1 VADRLVHA
9 TERSDAELIT
19 AVRVGDSGAY
29 EELYRRHV
37 DAAMAVGRHLTG
49 SKADAE
55 DVVSEAFARVLSVLQ
70 RGAGPEMAFRPYLLT
85 SVRNAFYDRTRKDK
99 RLDVTDD
106 VPEDLGRV
114 LAAAAASDDD
124 AERQMAA
131 MAFASLPERWQLVLW
146 HTEVE
151 GRSPAEVGPLLGLA
165 PNAVAALAYRAREGL
180 RQAYLNAHIQARPP
194 AGCEDIVPKLGAYVR
209 HDLSNRD
216 RQKVEAHLE
225 GCERCRAIVAELE
238 EAGSRLKILLV
249 PLIAGIPAA
258 AYLGGLAPSGAG
270 AVLALGGR
278 ASQRVKDMGPA
289 GQVTV
294 ALGAVAAAGLLV
306 VGAVAAARSL
316 TGGGPQQTV
325 SEAGSGSSAGSGG
338 SGSGSTGGGGGSGS
352 AGGSAGTAPS
362 DVAPG
367 SAAATQPPSATDVPV
382 ISPTS
387 PGGSS
392 SGSASGQPPI
402 IIPAPPRPPPPAT
415 SPSPTSPATPTPTPP
430 PTTAPPASLSVSLES
445 AGPAY
450 AGLGAAIP
458 VTVGNDTSGAVAL
471 GPGRSVPVVSAAAVQ
486 AAVVPA
492 QAGPAVQP
500 TVTIPLA
507 PGVTFDGVD
516 NPEWACTAAG
526 GTLSCVLPALDPGA
540 TTSGLIQLGL
550 PANATGTITL
560 QPTIAD
566 GSEPPVVGPPLVLTV
581 LPQPT
586 GLSDLVVDHA
596 DLVLTG
602 NSILTCDPA
611 GMPFCVTARDDP
623 AAAPAGRVDK
633 SGQQM
638 VWIDVDGDP
647 ATFDSSSADLSL
659 PPDSTV
665 LSARLFWGGTV
676 QPGPGGSAPPSPTST
691 AVVQMTAPG
700 GAVQQ
705 VTASN
710 VSADPTSAARYVAT
724 ADVAALVAANGAGTY
739 TVADLQ
745 TATGPGAFGG
755 WALQVVY
762 RDPAA
767 PLRMV
772 ATTDQ
777 VASVNRGGSSS
788 LVLSGLTPPTAAVT
802 GTVSYAAVEGDYGI
816 VPEQVAANGVP
827 LSNAVNAPDNP
838 MNGSISTPGARNPS
852 FVNNFGFDVDQ
863 FPIDVAA
870 GASEVRI
877 DVASSSDRFR
887 VAATSVVIPL

>member
-1 VADRLVHA
+1 
-9 TERSDAELIT
+9 IT
-19 AVRVGDSGAY
+19 AVRVGDIGAY

-99 RLDVTDD
+99 RLEVTDD

-131 MAFASLPERWQLVLW
+131 TAFASLPERWQLVLW

-238 EAGSRLKILLV
+238 EAGSRLRVLLI
-249 PLIAGIPAA
+249 PIIAGIPAA
-258 AYLGGLAPSGAG
+258 AYLSGIGAPGAGGLLAAG
-270 AVLALGGR
+270 SR
-278 ASQRVKDMGPA
+278 TTQRVKEMGPA
-289 GQVTV
+289 GQVAV

-325 SEAGSGSSAGSGG
+325 SEAGGGSSAGSGG
-338 SGSGSTGGGGGSGS
+338 SGSGGGGGGGSGS
-352 AGGSAGTAPS
+352 AGGSAGTTPS
-362 DVAPG
+362 DVTPG
-367 SAAATQPPSATDVPV
+367 SNAATQPPSATDAPV

-387 PGGSS
+387 PAG
-392 SGSASGQPPI
+392 SGSGSTSGQPPI
-402 IIPAPPRPPPPAT
+402 IIPAPPGPSAPATNAPPAT
-415 SPSPTSPATPTPTPP
+415 SPSPTSPATTAPVPP
-430 PTTAPPASLSVSLES
+430 PTTAPPASLSVSLQS

-458 VTVGNDTSGAVAL
+458 VTVGNDTSVAVAL
-471 GPGRSVPVVSAAAVQ
+471 GPGRSVSAAAVE

-540 TTSGLIQLGL
+540 TTAGLIQLGL

-566 GSEPPVVGPPLVLTV
+566 GSEPPVMGPPLVLTV
-581 LPQPT
+581 LPPPT
-586 GLSDLVVDHA
+586 GLSDLVIDHA

-602 NSILTCDPA
+602 NGILTCDPA
-611 GMPFCVTARDDP
+611 GAPFCVTARDDP

-647 ATFDSSSADLSL
+647 ATFNSSSADLSL

-665 LSARLFWGGTV
+665 LSARLLWGGTV

-691 AVVQMTAPG
+691 AVVQVTAPG
-700 GAVQQ
+700 GVVQQ
-705 VTASN
+705 VTAPS
-710 VSADPTSAARYVAT
+710 VSTDPTSAARYVAA

-777 VASVNRGGSSS
+777 VATVTRGGSSS

-802 GTVSYAAVEGDYGI
+802 GTLSYAAVEGDYGI

-838 MNGSISTPGARNPS
+838 MNGSISTPGARNPT
-852 FVNNFGFDVDQ
+852 FVNNFGFDVDL

-870 GASEVRI
+870 GSTEVRI
-877 DVASSSDRFR
+877 DVTSSSDRFR
-887 VAATSVVIPL
+887 VAATGVVIPL

>member
-19 AVRVGDSGAY
+19 AVRVGDTGAY

-37 DAAMAVGRHLTG
+37 DAAMSVGRHLTG

-55 DVVSEAFARVLSVLQ
+55 DVVSEAFARVLSALQ

-124 AERQMAA
+124 VERKMAA
-131 MAFASLPERWQLVLW
+131 TAFASLPERWQLVLW

-238 EAGSRLKILLV
+238 EAGSRLGILLI

-270 AVLALGGR
+270 AVLALTR
-278 ASQRVKDMGPA
+278 ATQRVKDMGPA
-289 GQVTV
+289 GQVAV
-294 ALGAVAAAGLLV
+294 ALGAVAAAGILV

-325 SEAGSGSSAGSGG
+325 SEAGGGSSSG
-338 SGSGSTGGGGGSGS
+338 SGSGAGGGAGSG
-352 AGGSAGTAPS
+352 AGGGSAGTTPA
-362 DVAPG
+362 DVSPG
-367 SAAATQPPSATDVPV
+367 SDIATQPPSATDVP
-382 ISPTS
+382 IIPPT
-387 PGGSS
+387 PPAG
-392 SGSASGQPPI
+392 SGSGGASGQPPI
-402 IIPAPPRPPPPAT
+402 IIPSPPRPGPPAT
-415 SPSPTSPATPTPTPP
+415 SPSPTSPATTAPVPP
-430 PTTAPPASLSVSLES
+430 PTTAAPASLSVSLES

-458 VTVGNDTSGAVAL
+458 VTVGNGAAAAAAL
-471 GPGRSVPVVSAAAVQ
+471 GPGRSVPAASATSFQ
-486 AAVVPA
+486 AAVVPE

-516 NPEWACTAAG
+516 NPTWACSAAG
-526 GTLSCVLPALDPGA
+526 GTLSCVLPALDPSA
-540 TTSGLIQLGL
+540 STSGLIQLGL
-550 PANATGTITL
+550 AANATGTITL
-560 QPTIAD
+560 EPTIAD
-566 GSEPPVVGPPLVLTV
+566 GAGPPVAGPPLVLTV
-581 LPQPT
+581 LPAPAGVT
-586 GLSDLVVDHA
+586 GLVVDHA
-596 DLVLTG
+596 DLALTG
-602 NSILTCDPA
+602 NAIVTCDPVA
-611 GMPFCVTARDDP
+611 GQFCDTARDDP
-623 AAAPAGRVDK
+623 AAAPPGHVDK
-633 SGQQM
+633 SGQPI
-638 VWIDVDGDP
+638 VWIDIDSDP
-647 ATFDSSSADLSL
+647 ATFDSSSADLTL
-659 PPDSTV
+659 APGATV
-665 LSARLFWGGTV
+665 LSARLIWGGTL
-676 QPGPGGSAPPSPTST
+676 QPGQGGSGPPAPASNG
-691 AVVQMTAPG
+691 VVQVTSPG
-700 GAVQQ
+700 ATP
-705 VTASN
+705 VTATATGIST
-710 VSADPTSAARYVAT
+710 DPTSAARYLAS
-724 ADVAALVAANGAGTY
+724 ADVTALVAASGAGTY

-777 VASVNRGGSSS
+777 VATVNRGGSAS
-788 LVLSGLTPPTAAVT
+788 LVLSGLTPPATAVT
-802 GTVSYAAVEGDYGI
+802 GTLSYAGVEGDYGI

-827 LSNAVNAPDNP
+827 LSNAANAVDNP
-838 MNGSISTPGARNPS
+838 LNGSISTPGARNPT

-863 FPIDVAA
+863 FTIDLAP
-870 GASEVRI
+870 GATEVRLDI
-877 DVASSSDRFR
+877 TSSGDRFR
-887 VAATSVVIPL
+887 IAGTGVVIPL

>member
-1 VADRLVHA
+1 VADRLVYA

-19 AVRVGDSGAY
+19 AVRVGDTGAY

-37 DAAMAVGRHLTG
+37 DAAMSVGRHLTG

-55 DVVSEAFARVLSVLQ
+55 DVVSEAFARVLSALQ

-99 RLDVTDD
+99 RLDMTDD

-124 AERQMAA
+124 VERQMAA
-131 MAFASLPERWQLVLW
+131 TAFASLPERWQLVLW

-225 GCERCRAIVAELE
+225 GCERCQAIVAELE
-238 EAGSRLKILLV
+238 EAGSRLKILLI

-270 AVLALGGR
+270 AVLALTR

-289 GQVTV
+289 GQVAV
-294 ALGAVAAAGLLV
+294 ALGSVAAAGLLV

-316 TGGGPQQTV
+316 TGSNQQQTV
-325 SEAGSGSSAGSGG
+325 SEAGGGSSAGSDGSSSSGAG
-338 SGSGSTGGGGGSGS
+338 SG
-352 AGGSAGTAPS
+352 AGGEGAGTAPS
-362 DVAPG
+362 AVTPG
-367 SAAATQPPSATDVPV
+367 SDAATQSPSGTDVP
-382 ISPTS
+382 IDSP
-387 PGGSS
+387 PPAGAS
-392 SGSASGQPPI
+392 SGASGQPPVVV
-402 IIPAPPRPPPPAT
+402 PSPPRPGPPATNAPPAT
-415 SPSPTSPATPTPTPP
+415 SPSPTSPATVPP

-458 VTVGNDTSGAVAL
+458 VTVGNGAAAAAAL
-471 GPGRSVPVVSAAAVQ
+471 GPGRSVPPPSVASLQ

-516 NPEWACTAAG
+516 NPAWACSAAG
-526 GTLSCVLPALDPGA
+526 GTLSCVLPALDPSA
-540 TTSGLIQLGL
+540 STSGLIQLGL
-550 PANATGTITL
+550 AANATGTITL
-560 QPTIAD
+560 EPTISD
-566 GSEPPVVGPPLVLTV
+566 GTGPPVAGPPLVLTV
-581 LPQPT
+581 LPAPVGVT
-586 GLSDLVVDHA
+586 GLVVDHA

-602 NSILTCDPA
+602 NAIVTCDPVA
-611 GMPFCVTARDDP
+611 GKFCVTARDDP
-623 AAAPAGRVDK
+623 AAAPPGHVDT
-633 SGQQM
+633 SGEPI
-638 VWIDVDGDP
+638 VWIDIDTDP
-647 ATFDSSSADLSL
+647 ATFNSSSADLTL
-659 PPDSTV
+659 APDATV
-665 LSARLFWGGTV
+665 LSATLIWGGTL
-676 QPGPGGSAPPSPTST
+676 QPGQGGSGPPAPASNGVVRLTPPGASPVTMSATST
-691 AVVQMTAPG
+691 ST
-700 GAVQQ
+700 
-705 VTASN
+705 
-710 VSADPTSAARYVAT
+710 DPTAAARYLSST
-724 ADVAALVAANGAGTY
+724 DVTALVAANGPGTY
-739 TVADLQ
+739 TVAELQ

-777 VASVNRGGSSS
+777 VATVNRGGSAS
-788 LVLSGLTPPTAAVT
+788 LVLSGLTPPTTAVT
-802 GTVSYAAVEGDYGI
+802 GTLSYAGVEGDYGI

-827 LSNAVNAPDNP
+827 LSNAANPVDNP
-838 MNGSISTPGARNPS
+838 LNGSISTPGARNPT

-863 FPIDVAA
+863 FTIDLQP
-870 GASEVRI
+870 GATEVRLDI
-877 DVASSSDRFR
+877 TSSSDRFR
-887 VAATSVVIPL
+887 IAGTGVVIPL